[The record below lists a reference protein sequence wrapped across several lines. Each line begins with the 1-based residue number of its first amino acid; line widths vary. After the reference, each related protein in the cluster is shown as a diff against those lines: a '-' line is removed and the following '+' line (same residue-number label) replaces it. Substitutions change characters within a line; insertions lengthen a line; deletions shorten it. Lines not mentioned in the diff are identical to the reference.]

1 MFACLIK
8 IMRMRILSMKN
19 CQLAKVFVQ
28 GLKAVPYKR
37 PVKSEYDFE
46 LVSKYYVKANRSSI
60 LCARFP
66 NQLSSD
72 IFVAKTVMPPIM
84 YKKK

>member
-37 PVKSEYDFE
+37 PVKSEHDFE
-46 LVSKYYVKANRSSI
+46 LVSKYYVKANRSLI
-60 LCARFP
+60 L
-66 NQLSSD
+66 
-72 IFVAKTVMPPIM
+72 
-84 YKKK
+84 